1 MKDYRKTVIAD
12 MKALRQAVKNVYRDI
27 EEANLDYYLNE
38 RCSQEVADSYP
49 FDKSLDE
56 QCQAIMNWV
65 DDILDDIDK

>member
-1 MKDYRKTVIAD
+1 MRDYRKTVIAD

-49 FDKSLDE
+49 FELSLDV
-56 QCQAIMNWV
+56 QCMAIMTWV
-65 DDILDDIDK
+65 DDILYDIDK